1 MPSPQ
6 VARAS
11 KCFESGVSGQLG
23 TASDS
28 QLTGT
33 RTRRRLLI
41 FEPDAEGHSLEWLQH
56 LIAFA
61 DSGTELFILAA
72 APLCEALA
80 RMLPAGA
87 PVHLLSLG
95 RWERRLCLQR
105 PLPIAAF
112 ARWWTMRRYL
122 RRTGADTGFFLM
134 LDLQSLPFALG
145 LGMDGRRVS
154 GILFRPS
161 VHYGE
166 IGPYV
171 PDSAERRR
179 DRRKEM
185 LYRRM
190 LANPAVDRV
199 LSLDPF
205 FPAYARTHY
214 RHGAKVDAV
223 PDPVHP
229 PVAAATTVESAPD
242 GRVGFLLFGYLA
254 ERKGPLAVLDALA
267 LLPPGTARRVAVR
280 FAGKVDPGLRY
291 AIDQRCRALETSHP
305 ELWLRIDDRR
315 LTSGELATLVDR
327 SDVVLAPYQRFVG
340 SSGVL
345 LWAARAGRP
354 VLAQDFGLIGKLTR
368 DNRLGIA
375 VDSGNIEQLAHEI
388 GRMVD
393 CGPATF
399 IDRPAAAR
407 FVAAQTPQRFASLVL
422 SV

>member
-1 MPSPQ
+1 MPSPP
-6 VARAS
+6 AA
-11 KCFESGVSGQLG
+11 K
-23 TASDS
+23 
-28 QLTGT
+28 
-33 RTRRRLLI
+33 RRLLV
-41 FEPDAEGHSLEWLQH
+41 FEPDAEGHSLEWLEH
-56 LIAFA
+56 LVAFV
-61 DSGTELFILAA
+61 DSGTELIILAA
-72 APLCEALA
+72 APLCEALGRA
-80 RMLPAGA
+80 LPAGA
-87 PVHLLSLG
+87 RVRLLPLS

-112 ARWWTMRRYL
+112 ARWWTMRRHL

-166 IGPYV
+166 IGPYS
-171 PDSAERRR
+171 PGPAERRR
-179 DRRKEM
+179 DRRKEL

-205 FPAYARTHY
+205 FPDYARRQY
-214 RHGAKVDAV
+214 RYGGKVDAL

-229 PVAAATTVESAPD
+229 PVATATTAEPVPE
-242 GRVGFLLFGYLA
+242 GRVSFLLFGYLA

-267 LLPPGTARRVAVR
+267 LLPPHIARRVAVR

-291 AIDQRCRALETSHP
+291 AIDQRCRALETTQP
-305 ELWLRIDDRR
+305 RLWLRVDDRR
-315 LTSGELATLVDR
+315 LGSGELAALVNE

-354 VLAQDFGLIGKLTR
+354 VLAQEFGLIGKLTR
-368 DNRLGIA
+368 DNRLGVA
-375 VDSGNIEQLAHEI
+375 VDSGDSEELAREI
-388 GRMVD
+388 VRMVE
-393 CGPATF
+393 CGPETF
-399 IDRPAAAR
+399 IDHAAAGR